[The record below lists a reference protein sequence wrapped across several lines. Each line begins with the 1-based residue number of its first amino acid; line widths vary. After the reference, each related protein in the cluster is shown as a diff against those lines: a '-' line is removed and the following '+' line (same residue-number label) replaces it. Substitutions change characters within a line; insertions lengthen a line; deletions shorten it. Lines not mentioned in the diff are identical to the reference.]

1 MTVETPVIIGLSAV
15 MVTVHQDA
23 PRVFV
28 VHGADH
34 GVFDSNPTH
43 ASDGEYALPFGAF
56 DPERHDTLELGLR
69 AWVDEQTP
77 LNPGYVEQLYT
88 FGNKGRYL
96 YSRVGEKANGPRV
109 ISVGYLAL
117 THYDAE
123 NTPDGSEYTWSDWYD
138 YFPWE
143 DWRDGRPEMIDRFI
157 VPKLK
162 EWAETAPNPDEKAER
177 LTRVKICFGADEV
190 AWDYEKVLERYELMY
205 SARLVFEA
213 CRDKQLPTD
222 GVARSVHL
230 PFDHR
235 RILATAIG
243 RLRGKLKYRPVVF
256 EMMAEDFTLLEL
268 QRTVEALSGHNL
280 HKQNFRRFVE
290 NSGMVEETG
299 QTTKRGGGR
308 PANLFRFRAGVVM
321 ERAAAGVKLSPA
333 G

>member
-1 MTVETPVIIGLSAV
+1 MSFETPVIIGLSAV
-15 MVTVHQDA
+15 LVTVHQDA

-34 GVFDSNPTH
+34 GVFDANPGKADT
-43 ASDGEYALPFGAF
+43 ADYALPFAF
-56 DPERHDTLELGLR
+56 DPDQHDTLELGLR

-96 YSRVGEKANGPRV
+96 YSRMGEKASGPRV

-117 THYDAE
+117 THYDDSDDQAG
-123 NTPDGSEYTWSDWYD
+123 PDHVWSDWYD

-143 DWRDGRPEMIDRFI
+143 DWRQGRPVMLDRFI
-157 VPKLK
+157 LPRLK
-162 EWAETAPNPDEKAER
+162 AWADDAQDQEER
-177 LTRVKICFGADEV
+177 QVRHQRISICFGDADL
-190 AWDYEKVLERYELMY
+190 AWDNEKVLERYELLY

-213 CRDKQLPTD
+213 CRDKQLPAD
-222 GVARSVHL
+222 DVAQSV
-230 PFDHR
+230 PMQFDHR

-243 RLRGKLKYRPVVF
+243 RVRGKLKYRPVVF
-256 EMMAEDFTLLEL
+256 EMMGDDFTLLEL

-299 QTTKRGGGR
+299 ETTKRGGGR

-321 ERAAAGVKLSPA
+321 ERAASGVKLSPA